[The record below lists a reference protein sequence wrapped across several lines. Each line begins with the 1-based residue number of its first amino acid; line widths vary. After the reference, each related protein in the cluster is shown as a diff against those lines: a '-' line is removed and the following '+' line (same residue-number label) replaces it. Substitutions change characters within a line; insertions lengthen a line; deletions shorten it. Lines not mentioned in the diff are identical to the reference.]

1 MEKTKLR
8 EMYTFDKEQLRK
20 REDLII
26 SILNI
31 YRKPNYMIIQST
43 ISFLEPLSIE
53 FLQLIKEESYRWLPL
68 PDIDKFINLVKFIN
82 DRIGDD

>member
-20 REDLII
+20 KEDLII

-43 ISFLEPLSIE
+43 ISFLEPLAIR
-53 FLQLIKEESYRWLPL
+53 FLQLIRKESFRWLAL

-82 DRIGDD
+82 DRIGED

>member
-68 PDIDKFINLVKFIN
+68 PDINKFN
-82 DRIGDD
+82 